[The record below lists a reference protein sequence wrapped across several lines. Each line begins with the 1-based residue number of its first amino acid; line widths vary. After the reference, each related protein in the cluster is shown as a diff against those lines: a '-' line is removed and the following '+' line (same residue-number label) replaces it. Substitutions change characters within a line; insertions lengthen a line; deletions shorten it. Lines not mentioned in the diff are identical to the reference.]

1 MVGPKKIPKQKKRK
15 ISLALQGGGAHGAF
29 TWGVLDRLLEDGRFE
44 ISGISGT
51 SAGAMNAVA
60 LADGFAR
67 GGSDGA
73 RESLEQ
79 FWLSVADRARL
90 SPLKRSPL
98 DIWLGNWSLDRSPGV
113 MLMDVMSRLVSPYE
127 FNPLG
132 INPLRNILEE
142 SIDFDLI
149 NALDLP
155 KIFVAATNVQ
165 DGHVR
170 VFRNGELSA
179 ETIMASAS
187 LPYLF
192 KAVEHEDQ
200 FSWDG
205 GYVANPVLF
214 PYVYECDAD
223 DVILVQINPVER
235 RETPTTAREIASR
248 VDEITFNSSL
258 LRELRALFF
267 VTKALETGS
276 KLPNGFRPLHIHR
289 IEAGSELIAATAS
302 SKLNIERGFV
312 RHLQEIGRIAAEQW
326 LTENGKF
333 IGKRSSFDP
342 LGGMPLFPEPTG
354 SEFGFGNVAGRLK
367 RLAS

>member
-1 MVGPKKIPKQKKRK
+1 MARQKKVSRRVKRK

-44 ISGISGT
+44 ISGVSGT

-60 LADGFAR
+60 MADGFAQ
-67 GGSDGA
+67 GGNEGA
-73 RESLEQ
+73 RDKLEQ
-79 FWLSVADRARL
+79 FWLAVADRARL
-90 SPLKRSPL
+90 SPLKRAPI
-98 DIWLGNWSLDRSPGV
+98 DVWLGNWSLDRSPGV
-113 MLMDVMSRLVSPYE
+113 VLMDVLSRLVSPYD

-132 INPLRNILEE
+132 INPLRNIVEE
-142 SIDFDLI
+142 LIDFERI
-149 NALDLP
+149 NALEVP

-170 VFRNGELSA
+170 VFKNRELSVD
-179 ETIMASAS
+179 TVMASAS

-192 KAVEHEDQ
+192 KAVELEDQ
-200 FSWDG
+200 SYWDG

-223 DVILVQINPVER
+223 DVILIQINPVER
-235 RETPTTAREIASR
+235 PETPKTARDIANR

-258 LRELRALFF
+258 LRELRALSF

-276 KLPNGFRPLHIHR
+276 KLPKGFRPLHIHR
-289 IEAGSELIAATAS
+289 IEAGSDLVAVTAS
-302 SKLNIERGFV
+302 SKLNIESGFV
-312 RHLQEIGRIAAEQW
+312 RHLQEIGRNAADQW
-326 LTENGKF
+326 LAKNGKM

-342 LGGMPLFPEPTG
+342 LGGMPLFPDSNRPDMG
-354 SEFGFGNVAGRLK
+354 LGNMVGRLK